1 MNIFATLRFIPQIIN
16 QFNSNMLLEIRAY
29 NKDMRKYLDDRISQS
44 KSKFLKT
51 YYKKIKTKI
60 TKAVGEMYV
69 LFYVVLAN
77 HQTNIFL
84 GFF

>member
-1 MNIFATLRFIPQIIN
+1 
-16 QFNSNMLLEIRAY
+16 
-29 NKDMRKYLDDRISQS
+29 MRKYLDDRISQS